1 MTYARRRASAAAG
14 GQLLKDDFANFENDI
29 KDLFRPSSSPQI
41 RDMCGYYFDGQGKSF
56 RPTIIFTMARC
67 CNIIHGGVSEVSRN
81 QRKVAMIAEMI
92 HVGSF
97 IHDDVVDF
105 SDYRRGKESV
115 NYLCGD
121 RNAVMIGNYMVATA
135 SRLLATIGNDD
146 VTAMIS
152 EIIEELVA
160 GELMQATQQDNS
172 PEGRFQHYIQKT
184 YKKTAALIA
193 NSCKA
198 VAYLSECDRSVQ
210 EAAYE
215 YGKNLG
221 LAFQVVD
228 DILDFKASSAALGK
242 PAAADI
248 RLGLATP
255 PVLYASEHY
264 PELNP
269 MIERRFGK
277 PGDVETTL
285 DRVMRGD
292 SLERAASLAES
303 YCSTAMSQLDSFPDC
318 SEKRTLLELGTK
330 VLERS
335 K

>member
-1 MTYARRRASAAAG
+1 MGS
-14 GQLLKDDFANFENDI
+14 
-29 KDLFRPSSSPQI
+29 
-41 RDMCGYYFDGQGKSF
+41 YYFDGKGKGF
-56 RPTIIFTMARC
+56 RPTIIFTMARM
-67 CNIIHGGVSEVSRN
+67 CNVRNRNVSEVIPN

-105 SDYRRGKESV
+105 SDFRRGKESV

-135 SRLLATIGNDD
+135 SRLLATIGDD
-146 VTAMIS
+146 EVTALIS

-160 GELMQATQQDNS
+160 GELMQATAQHDMD
-172 PEGRFQHYIQKT
+172 RFEYYLQKT

-198 VAYLSECDRSVQ
+198 VAYLSNCDRSVQ
-210 EAAYE
+210 NAAYE

-228 DILDFKASSAALGK
+228 DILDFKSSSSVLGK

-248 RLGLATP
+248 RLGLATA
-255 PVLYASEHY
+255 PVLYASEHF

-269 MIERRFGK
+269 VIERRFSA
-277 PGDVETTL
+277 PGDVELTL
-285 DRVMRGD
+285 ERVMSGD
-292 SLERAASLAES
+292 SLQRSASLAEE
-303 YCSTAMSQLDSFPDC
+303 YCSFAMSQLEVFPDC
-318 SEKRTLLELGTK
+318 YEKRTLLELGSK